1 MVLVAPCVAVTAM
14 GVAWLCVRSYD
25 VERVFDALSERP
37 EDVVVSANSFFARE
51 GMDAYVERRWLAPG
65 AGVTLAD
72 VAQVVDDA
80 GLSSFVL
87 VGGTEEQVPRVG
99 DFALSGTEAWSF
111 LDQPMYLHS
120 SEAPS
125 VPGPPPL
132 PAALPLVLLPLFI

>member
-14 GVAWLCVRSYD
+14 GVAWLGVRSYD

-37 EDVVVSANSFFARE
+37 EDVVVAANSFFARE

-80 GLSSFVL
+80 GWQRVVDVNLN
-87 VGGTEEQVPRVG
+87 GTCYCSREAVRLMTRAGEIGRAQV
-99 DFALSGTEAWSF
+99 
-111 LDQPMYLHS
+111 
-120 SEAPS
+120 
-125 VPGPPPL
+125 
-132 PAALPLVLLPLFI
+132 

>member
-14 GVAWLCVRSYD
+14 GVAWLGVRSYD

-37 EDVVVSANSFFARE
+37 EDVVVAANSFFARE

-65 AGVTLAD
+65 AGVTLAA

-87 VGGTEEQVPRVG
+87 VGGTGEQVPRVG
-99 DFALSGTEAWSF
+99 DFE
-111 LDQPMYLHS
+111 LDRKSTRLNS
-120 SEAPS
+120 SH
-125 VPGPPPL
+125 
-132 PAALPLVLLPLFI
+132 

>member
-1 MVLVAPCVAVTAM
+1 MYGDHPDLHDLPHSVPARRASDLEDGVVA
-14 GVAWLCVRSYD
+14 
-25 VERVFDALSERP
+25 
-37 EDVVVSANSFFARE
+37 ANSFFARE

-99 DFALSGTEAWSF
+99 DFE
-111 LDQPMYLHS
+111 LDRKSTRLNS
-120 SEAPS
+120 SH
-125 VPGPPPL
+125 
-132 PAALPLVLLPLFI
+132 